1 MSVKQQVDI
10 HIIIAVKG
18 KEDKLCEL
26 RYCIFAAVLFVV
38 SKPCYPQGVTLL
50 GSKKVNLPFV
60 QTIIKISYR

>member
-38 SKPCYPQGVTLL
+38 SKPCYPQGVT
-50 GSKKVNLPFV
+50 
-60 QTIIKISYR
+60 

>member
-26 RYCIFAAVLFVV
+26 RYCIFAAVLFAV
-38 SKPCYPQGVTLL
+38 SNHATLKVYVT
-50 GSKKVNLPFV
+50 
-60 QTIIKISYR
+60 